1 MTSEPPADLTASPT
15 SSHNIALALDLALRL
30 GEVRLGAGSGA
41 ADVGKFM
48 AEVAAAAG
56 LKHVE
61 VDVTYMSLTLTY
73 VDPVDGQAYPRA
85 RRMHQTRLDYH
96 ALERTDE
103 ILEWLR
109 QGWYET
115 DEAWRDAAAIDRLEP
130 RRHKW
135 MTIAGW
141 GVVAAGAALA
151 FGGNGAAA
159 LLAAVGAVLIYY
171 VATWFTNVGLPQFY
185 SQAAAGLIASLLGF
199 AAHVCNWTHPPGQPP
214 GQSTA
219 ALMTGCVIAVLAGLS
234 LTGSIGDALNGF
246 HVTASARLM
255 EAMIMTAGLLVGM
268 SGGFAMA
275 YRLGVDFTYRG
286 ELNGQVDFAIIA
298 AGFAISACAFA
309 YSANAADRAL
319 LPVAGLSA
327 ASAGIY
333 FAAKWAEFG
342 SVWATGLASLFIG
355 LAAALLGRWLK
366 LPFLS
371 LGIPA
376 SIPLLPGLAILRGM
390 AQSSQDPTVAL
401 TSFFLAGGVGV
412 ALSAGLLLGEF
423 LGLACLRSGQRGL
436 LPRKKLR
443 LVPGSAGSADAALF
457 TNAAQVLKRL
467 RGRFQATRQK

>member
-1 MTSEPPADLTASPT
+1 MT
-15 SSHNIALALDLALRL
+15 LDLALRL

-48 AEVAAAAG
+48 ADVATASG
-56 LKHVE
+56 LDSVE

-73 VDPVDGQAYPRA
+73 VDPADGQAYPRA
-85 RRMHQTRLDYH
+85 RRMNHTRLDYH

-103 ILEWLR
+103 ILRWLR
-109 QGWYET
+109 QGWYDV
-115 DEAWRDAAAIDRLEP
+115 DEAWRDAAAISRLEP
-130 RRHKW
+130 RRHKF
-135 MTIAGW
+135 MSISSW

-159 LLAAVGAVLIYY
+159 LLAGVGAVLIFY
-171 VATWFTNVGLPQFY
+171 VSVWFSHLQLPPFY
-185 SQAAAGLIASLLGF
+185 AQAAAGLIASLLGF
-199 AAHVCNWTHPPGQPP
+199 LAHVLHWTHPPGEPP
-214 GQSTA
+214 GQSST
-219 ALMTGCVIAVLAGLS
+219 ALMTACVIAVLAGLS

-268 SGGFAMA
+268 SGGFAIA

-286 ELNGQVDFAIIA
+286 ELSGDVPFALVA
-298 AGFAISACAFA
+298 AGFALSAAAFA
-309 YSANAADRAL
+309 YAANAADRAL
-319 LPVAGLSA
+319 VPVAALSTV
-327 ASAGIY
+327 SAWIY
-333 FAAKWAEFG
+333 HLAKSAEFG

-355 LAAALLGRWLK
+355 FAAALIGRWLR

-390 AQSSQDPTVAL
+390 AQSTQDPTLAL
-401 TSFFLAGGVGV
+401 TAFFLAGGVGV

-423 LGLACLRSGQRGL
+423 MGLRCLRTGQRGL
-436 LPRKKLR
+436 RPRGRIR
-443 LVPGSAGSADAALF
+443 LVPGSQKSTKTFTSSKPQLRLSSFFTKKAGDNKAP
-457 TNAAQVLKRL
+457 
-467 RGRFQATRQK
+467 